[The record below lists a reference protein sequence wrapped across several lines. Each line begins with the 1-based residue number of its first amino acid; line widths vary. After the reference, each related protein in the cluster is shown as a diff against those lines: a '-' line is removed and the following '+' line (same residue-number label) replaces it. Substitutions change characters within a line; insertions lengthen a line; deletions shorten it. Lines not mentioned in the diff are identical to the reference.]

1 VTFEQGREP
10 SGAGQATGARA
21 DASRDARA
29 LLDVALAAARA
40 GAEVVRS
47 RAGDVRTLRW
57 DEKTPVDFVSEVDT
71 SAEER
76 IRSVLHAREPGS
88 RVIGEELSPTH
99 ADDPALTAADGT
111 RLGVLPASGVA
122 FVVDPLDG
130 TTNFLHGYPE
140 YAVSIGAA
148 LDGRLVAGVVV
159 NAATGETFTASLG
172 GGAFRDGQPV
182 HVSPIVAPARALV
195 GTGYPFKHPEQI
207 PVYLAQFDRVIR
219 ATSGVRRAGA
229 AALDLCDVACG
240 RFEAFWELS
249 LAPWDVAAGIL
260 LVREA
265 GGIVTDLEG
274 HDAVPRFGGLV
285 AGNAAMHRWMML
297 QL

>member
-1 VTFEQGREP
+1 M
-10 SGAGQATGARA
+10 QASQERHA
-21 DASRDARA
+21 DAPGASRELAADARA

-40 GAEVVRS
+40 GAVIVRTRAADVRS
-47 RAGDVRTLRW
+47 IRW
-57 DEKTPVDFVSEVDT
+57 DEKSTVDFVSEVDT

-76 IRSVLHAREPGS
+76 IRSVLDAMQPGS
-88 RVIGEELSPTH
+88 RVIGEELSAP
-99 ADDPALTAADGT
+99 DPAGPRDAARDGT

-140 YAVSIGAA
+140 YAVSVGAA
-148 LDGRLVAGVVV
+148 LDGRLVAGVVL
-159 NAATGETFTASLG
+159 NAATGETFTAALG
-172 GGAFRDGQPV
+172 AGAQRDGVPIA
-182 HVSPIVAPARALV
+182 VSPIATPTRALI
-195 GTGYPFKHPEQI
+195 GTGYPFRHPDQI

-249 LAPWDVAAGIL
+249 LAPWDVAAGIVI
-260 LVREA
+260 VREA
-265 GGIVTDLEG
+265 GGIVTDTEG
-274 HDAVPRFGGLV
+274 RGAVAEYGGIV
-285 AGNAAMHRWMML
+285 AGNAAMHAWMME